1 MYFLNTWIFHH
12 KELQKDLHLFRAL
25 PYASVGSGKYLE
37 SELSDILRHTP
48 PRLPD
53 GRLKRG
59 KYKKSAFGGKKSPAS
74 PVQKRDYRI
83 FYRYAYK
90 IGKYKQVFPD
100 FVTQKTY
107 IL

>member
-25 PYASVGSGKYLE
+25 PYASVYGGQYLE
-37 SELSDILRHTP
+37 SELSDILRHPP

-59 KYKKSAFGGKKSPAS
+59 KYKKSAVGGKKSLAS
-74 PVQKRDYRI
+74 PVQKRDYPI
-83 FYRYAYK
+83 NHISLVIQPTIINPLLPK
-90 IGKYKQVFPD
+90 
-100 FVTQKTY
+100 
-107 IL
+107 

>member
-1 MYFLNTWIFHH
+1 M
-12 KELQKDLHLFRAL
+12 HLFRAL
-25 PYASVGSGKYLE
+25 PYASVRVGEYLE

-53 GRLKRG
+53 GRLKRS
-59 KYKKSAFGGKKSPAS
+59 KYKKSAVGGKKSPAS

-90 IGKYKQVFPD
+90 IGKYKQVF
-100 FVTQKTY
+100 FYRQRRTF
-107 IL
+107 